1 MARRIIHI
9 EPTEEQWLTIDE
21 IYGSLGAPFIA
32 AVTDEQGEPT
42 GDLWAVR
49 IVDDFEVRLYTI
61 RFDGSCVYEELEG
74 LNLGWT
80 RYDEGGGL
88 IEDDE

>member
-9 EPTEEQWLTIDE
+9 EPTEEQWLVIDE
-21 IYGSLGAPFIA
+21 IYGSSGTPFIA

-42 GDLWAVR
+42 GDLWAER

-61 RFDGSCVYEELEG
+61 RPDSSCVYEELEG
-74 LNLGWT
+74 LNRGWT

>member
-32 AVTDEQGEPT
+32 DE
-42 GDLWAVR
+42 
-49 IVDDFEVRLYTI
+49 
-61 RFDGSCVYEELEG
+61 
-74 LNLGWT
+74 
-80 RYDEGGGL
+80 
-88 IEDDE
+88 